1 MLRSELRIQPDEIVV
16 TMISRLIRSKGVLE
30 FMDAARAVHLNYPH
44 VRFLL
49 IGPEDKESIDRL
61 DAVELTELKQTVIW
75 PGVRRDIPAVL
86 AISDIFA
93 FPTAHGEGIP
103 RVLMEA
109 ASMRLPIVTTDAPGC
124 NEVVDNGI
132 NGFLIPVHDA
142 NALSQAILR
151 LIKQPEL
158 RERFGDASRRR
169 MVERF
174 DLSVIATQTRLVYRQ
189 LLARKGL
196 LNAAES

>member
-1 MLRSELRIQPDEIVV
+1 M
-16 TMISRLIRSKGVLE
+16 G
-30 FMDAARAVHLNYPH
+30 
-44 VRFLL
+44 
-49 IGPEDKESIDRL
+49 
-61 DAVELTELKQTVIW
+61 
-75 PGVRRDIPAVL
+75 
-86 AISDIFA
+86 
-93 FPTAHGEGIP
+93 
-103 RVLMEA
+103 
-109 ASMRLPIVTTDAPGC
+109 LPIVTTDTPGC

-174 DLSVIATQTRLVYRQ
+174 DLSVIATQTRLVYWQ

-196 LNAAES
+196 LHAAGPWESTKSQSDSDVETVDRD